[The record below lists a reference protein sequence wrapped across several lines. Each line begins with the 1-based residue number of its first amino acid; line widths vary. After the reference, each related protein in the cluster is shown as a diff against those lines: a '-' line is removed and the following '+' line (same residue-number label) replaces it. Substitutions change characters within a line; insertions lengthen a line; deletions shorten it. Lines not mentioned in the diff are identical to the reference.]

1 MGAETVSN
9 DKITN
14 ILTMKVRSF
23 LLGLGAALACS
34 TSLYAWDATERATC
48 EALAARTE
56 KGFED
61 MLRYEERHY
70 SQFNYKGW
78 ELWQIE
84 MPKLLRYVARSGDVN
99 ACSGGGFSALQAA
112 CYYADV
118 ALAEALL
125 RNGADVNMRPM
136 GWKGYGF
143 PGDTPIALLVRGMTP
158 ETAAARVQIARMLME
173 QGANPDAD
181 MMNWVWGGSAPVT
194 PFCYLTPD
202 AYNNDMRMALID
214 GGSKDLSSRTRT
226 WDFTWH
232 AYTPE
237 LIRTL
242 LEAGISPNRS
252 VGDKGETLLLHL
264 VMRGDT
270 ELVKLALEKKAD
282 VKSSMLQQRNY
293 GGYLFAIPAGK
304 DASPEVAVQLA
315 RLLIEA
321 KADVKAK
328 FNGKSLYRFY
338 KDMNTPAGK
347 ALMSEF
353 AARGVR
359 F

>member
-1 MGAETVSN
+1 
-9 DKITN
+9 
-14 ILTMKVRSF
+14 MKFRRF
-23 LLGLGAALACS
+23 LLGIGAALACA
-34 TSLYAWDATERATC
+34 TTVYAWDATDRATC

-61 MLRYEERHY
+61 MLRYGERHY

-78 ELWQIE
+78 DLWQIE
-84 MPKLLRYVARSGDVN
+84 MPKLLRYVARSGDVD
-99 ACSGGGFSALQAA
+99 ACSGGGFTALQAA

-125 RNGADVNMRPM
+125 KNGADVNMRPM

-173 QGANPDAD
+173 KGANPDAD
-181 MMNWVWGGSAPVT
+181 MMDWVWGASGPVT

-202 AYNNDMRMALID
+202 AYNNDMRMALIE
-214 GGSKDLSSRTRT
+214 GGNNDLKTRTRT
-226 WDFTWH
+226 WDFVWH

-252 VGDKGETLLLHL
+252 VGTQGETLLLHM
-264 VMRGDT
+264 VMRGDV

-282 VKSSMLQQRNY
+282 VKSSMLLQRHF
-293 GGYLFAIPAGK
+293 GGYLFAIPVDK
-304 DASPEVAVQLA
+304 DASPEVAVQIA
-315 RLLIEA
+315 RLLIDA
-321 KADVKAK
+321 KADLKAK
-328 FNGKSLYRFY
+328 FNGKGLYRFY
-338 KDMNTPAGK
+338 KDVNTPAAK